1 MEPTEPG
8 STRQDEQQP
17 ANCNVS
23 MRFNFAVGAVAL
35 ILAAL
40 IGLYVWR

>member
-1 MEPTEPG
+1 MEPSEQG
-8 STRQDEQQP
+8 STRQDQQQ